1 MKFKIAP
8 NSLFAILLRS
18 PWWYSLIV
26 FIGIV
31 LLCAA
36 LLPAAYKSLGPLA
49 GLPFLVVCVLA
60 AKKQWNTPKPA
71 AVQATLEQT
80 LTIAWPAFSQQLQ
93 TRWESEGYE
102 VSKINTPHADLRVER
117 GAHCAVIAARRWKAA
132 NHGIQPLRDL
142 HAAMQ
147 KHQATEGIYI
157 AAQGDV
163 SDAALAFAQ
172 EHRIQILHS
181 DGLAL
186 WLLQKSVTAP

>member
-18 PWWYSLIV
+18 PWWYSLMV

-36 LLPAAYKSLGPLA
+36 LLPTAYKSLGPLA
-49 GLPFLVVCVLA
+49 GLPFLVVCVMA
-60 AKKQWNTPKPA
+60 ARKQWNAPKPA

-80 LTIAWPAFSQQLQ
+80 LTLSWPAFAQQLQ

-102 VSKINTPHADLRVER
+102 VSKINIPQADLRVQR
-117 GAHCAVIAARRWKAA
+117 GAHCALIAARRYKAA

-147 KHQATEGIYI
+147 KHQATEGIYV

-163 SDAALAFAQ
+163 SDTAMAFAQ
-172 EHRIQILHS
+172 EHHIQLLHG
-181 DGLAL
+181 DTLAL
-186 WLLQKSVTAP
+186 WLLQKPAAAP